1 MDILSIQ
8 NGQYRA
14 PGAAP
19 LPPAAFARMVRLP
32 RPGGPGRARH
42 TEPAMKTKDRVS
54 QIVARLRRRYPDPR
68 SELHW
73 ETPWQLLAAT
83 MLSAQCTDARV
94 NAITPELFRRWPD
107 PAATAGADVAQV
119 ERVVHSA
126 GFFRQKAKNLVGAA
140 ELIVRLHG
148 GRVPASMPELTALPG
163 VARKTAN
170 IVLSNAFGLQEGIA
184 VDTHV
189 RRLAGRMG
197 LTRSQDPARIE
208 KDLMALV
215 PRPDWGDFNHML
227 VLFGRQVCPARS
239 PRCVDCELADI
250 CPKRGVRSA

>member
-1 MDILSIQ
+1 
-8 NGQYRA
+8 
-14 PGAAP
+14 
-19 LPPAAFARMVRLP
+19 
-32 RPGGPGRARH
+32 
-42 TEPAMKTKDRVS
+42 MKTKDRALE
-54 QIVARLRRRYPDPR
+54 IVARLRRRYPDPR

-94 NAITPELFRRWPD
+94 NAITPELFRRWPG
-107 PAATAGADVAQV
+107 PEAMAQADTAQV
-119 ERVVHSA
+119 ETVIHSA
-126 GFFRQKAKNLVGAA
+126 GFFRQKAKSLVGAA
-140 ELIVRLHG
+140 RLLMERHG
-148 GRVPASMPELTALPG
+148 GQVPAAMADLTALPG

-170 IVLSNAFGLQEGIA
+170 IVLANAFGLQEGVA

-189 RRLAGRMG
+189 RRLAGRLG

-239 PRCVDCELADI
+239 PRCAACELADI
-250 CPKRGVRSA
+250 CPKRGVKTT